1 MNEHEKF
8 QIEIKKEL
16 LQISD
21 KENLLIKINSL
32 IPYIITIFFI
42 LFNILIFNIS
52 INYTI
57 KNKIFF
63 IVICYFIGILFSI
76 FFYKKIDNFD
86 DYIFN
91 IFPYIKDDDA
101 ILLLPGISPSLMF
114 VLDQKIISKNL
125 PIETL
130 IKMSKINRF
139 IIFADKTISKEELD
153 YFINNFK
160 LNTGIKLLYSRRTEI
175 FSNSKHNFIIEY
187 GDRDE
192 LIFKKVFF

>member
-1 MNEHEKF
+1 MNEEEKF

-21 KENLLIKINSL
+21 KENLLIKLNSL
-32 IPYIITIFFI
+32 IPYIITLAFL
-42 LFNILIFNIS
+42 LFNILIFNVS
-52 INYTI
+52 INFTI
-57 KNKIFF
+57 KSKFLFLI
-63 IVICYFIGILFSI
+63 ICYFTGLIFSF
-76 FFYKKIDNFD
+76 FFYKKIEIFD
-86 DYIFN
+86 DYVFN

-114 VLDQKIISKNL
+114 VLDQKVISKKI
-125 PIETL
+125 PVETL
-130 IKMSKINRF
+130 VKMSKINRF

-160 LNTGIKLLYSRRTEI
+160 LTTGIKLLYSRRTEI
-175 FSNSKHNFIIEY
+175 LSNSKHNFIIEY
-187 GDRDE
+187 GDRNE